1 MIWLHFVGLA
11 EKEFR
16 DIAQFSMNGK
26 GGGLNALVANAL
38 FSPAGSDRSHVNLVR
53 FSAEPGG
60 IARRPALDSQLM
72 LSRAASLDAI
82 AYEVPNPLGRFASSK
97 FDL

>member
-38 FSPAGSDRSHVNLVR
+38 FSPAGSDRSHV
-53 FSAEPGG
+53 
-60 IARRPALDSQLM
+60 
-72 LSRAASLDAI
+72 
-82 AYEVPNPLGRFASSK
+82 
-97 FDL
+97 